1 MLKFFNSNKIILS
14 FFYLVLIGLFAGIDY
29 YFGKELSESPV
40 NTIIAQTILNPYY
53 RLSIE
58 VQYIIATLVVF
69 IQCLLLIYISTKQQI
84 LKTTNLL
91 PGLFYILFIALSPSP
106 FLLNEAILANFLVI
120 LAINEVLGSY
130 KKNKAYVQVFNAGF
144 FIGSASLLNPV
155 YAILFIWAFI
165 AFIQLRSF
173 KGNERILMV
182 IGLALPYY
190 LLGTFY
196 YYNDELHLLLNND
209 LLPLLGLWNFKFA
222 NLQSIFC
229 FLSGFLIFVA
239 LSFNFRRFNYKR
251 SIVVQRKILSLFVL
265 YSIQLLLIIFLG
277 LDVEQYLILL
287 AIPAAIF
294 SSLLSLNA
302 KNKWGELVTLLFLL
316 NILCLRITPIIEMF
330 GLI

>member
-14 FFYLVLIGLFAGIDY
+14 FFYLILIGLFAGIDY
-29 YFGKELSESPV
+29 YFGKELGRSSV
-40 NTIIAQTILNPYY
+40 NTIIAQTLLNPYY

-58 VQYIIATLVVF
+58 VQYIISTLVVF
-69 IQCLLLIYISTKQQI
+69 IQCLLLIYISTKQQL

-91 PGLFYILFIALSPSP
+91 PGLFYILFLALSPSP
-106 FLLNEAILANFLVI
+106 FLLNEAILANFLII
-120 LAINEVLGSY
+120 LAINDVLGSY
-130 KKNKAYVQVFNAGF
+130 KKNKAFAQVFNAGF
-144 FIGSASLLNPV
+144 FIGLASLFNPV

-173 KGNERILMV
+173 KGNERFLMV

-190 LLGTFY
+190 LLGAIY
-196 YYNDELHLLLNND
+196 YYNDELHLLLNYD
-209 LLPLLGLWNFKFA
+209 LLTLFGLWNFNFT

-229 FLSGFLIFVA
+229 LISGFLLFVA
-239 LSFNFRRFNYKR
+239 LSFNFTRFNYKR

-265 YSIQLLLIIFLG
+265 YSIQLFLIIFLG
-277 LDVEQYLILL
+277 LGVEQYLILL
-287 AIPAAIF
+287 AIPAAVF

-302 KNKWGELVTLLFLL
+302 PYQWGELVTLLLLL
-316 NILCLRITPIIEMF
+316 NILCLRITPIVEIF